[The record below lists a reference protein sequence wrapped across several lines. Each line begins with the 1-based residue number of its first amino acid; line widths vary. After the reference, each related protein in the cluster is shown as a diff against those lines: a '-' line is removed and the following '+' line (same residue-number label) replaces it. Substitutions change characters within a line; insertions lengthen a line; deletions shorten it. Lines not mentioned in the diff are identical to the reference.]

1 MQVPTVISF
10 LGVFIRRACLLGYLP
25 EGQAK
30 EVVRMEAERILLDV
44 LRESCSLSHLPSALA
59 AAALY
64 WACCETPGIVAPS
77 SFTFS
82 PVTGY
87 QLESLYCCLRDVEVV
102 RIASGAGGMGRGDE

>member
-87 QLESLYCCLRDVEVV
+87 QLESLYCCLRDV
-102 RIASGAGGMGRGDE
+102 RIASGAGSMGRGDE